1 MTRTP
6 IKVPAATAVA
16 ALALLTAACGG
27 ATPSSPASG
36 ASASVDADRQAAG
49 LSEQDS
55 RDCVGVRIWNHT
67 DEDAYI
73 HISGMTPGD
82 WDGSWDPYDAFEG
95 KVVQKDLGGP
105 VWECIDWDHFA
116 DDIAW
121 TITFIPASEADMD
134 GDGNVGGIDLM
145 LSETQGHPRVELSR
159 TGRESGGWSGWGLRS
174 NGGRCEKE
182 TEPVVTNWR
191 KIDVECLDRLSDFG
205 INRAG
210 DPGPEPHSFTTVISL
225 W

>member
-27 ATPSSPASG
+27 ATPTSPASG

-49 LSEQDS
+49 RSGPDYS
-55 RDCVGVRIWNHT
+55 DCVGVRIWNHT

-73 HISGMTPGD
+73 HISGMTTGD
-82 WDGSWDPYDAFEG
+82 WDGSWDPFNAFQG
-95 KVVQKDLGGP
+95 KVVQGDQPGSRVGP
-105 VWECIDWDHFA
+105 VEGCIDWDHYA

-121 TITFIPASEADMD
+121 TITFIPASELDAD
-134 GDGNVGGIDLM
+134 GDGNVGAIDFLA
-145 LSETQGHPRVELSR
+145 SEVLDHPRVELSR
-159 TGRESGGWSGWGLRS
+159 TGREYDTDRWGGWGLRS
-174 NGGRCEKE
+174 EGGRCERDSSR
-182 TEPVVTNWR
+182 VVTGGHE
-191 KIDVECLDRLSDFG
+191 IEVYCFG
-205 INRAG
+205 RVG
-210 DPGPEPHSFTTVISL
+210 DTSPRPNSFTTEISL

>member
-27 ATPSSPASG
+27 ATPTSPASG

-49 LSEQDS
+49 RSGPDYS
-55 RDCVGVRIWNHT
+55 DCVGVSIWNHT

-105 VWECIDWDHFA
+105 VWGCIDWDPRA

-121 TITFIPASEADMD
+121 TITFIPASEADENR
-134 GDGNVGGIDLM
+134 DGNVGLADLM
-145 LSETQGHPRVELSR
+145 VSETQGHPRVELSR
-159 TGRESGGWSGWGLRS
+159 TGREYDIDRWGGWGLRS
-174 NGGRCEKE
+174 NGGSCKRDHRR
-182 TEPVVTNWR
+182 VVTGGHE
-191 KIDVECLDRLSDFG
+191 IDVYCFGSD
-205 INRAG
+205 G
-210 DPGPEPHSFTTVISL
+210 DTSPMPNSFTTVISL